1 LQLTHSLHSL
11 FDASCVLPF
20 PRNCIKQDED
30 MELAT
35 DEVLA
40 TTEDVVATDDGLEE
54 AVSSLAGPNST
65 QLEYPHAAN
74 MPTSRLAIASSALES
89 PLMDCQQQ
97 YDEGSADDQ
106 QEGLAASAD
115 EEGLAAEQ
123 QDCSEPGSSHMQM
136 ADAAMMLAAAQ
147 AQGAA
152 GLCSSSSGSY
162 SQHTLLNASATGMQ
176 QPLAAGS
183 RHVLLGAGSRLGHSP
198 SLALALAL
206 HQQQQQVAMQQQYS
220 ACSSMQQQQP
230 GSPVK
235 AGNISLSAATA
246 SPVSHSSTH
255 YFRTEQGS
263 DAASYAASESA
274 PGSPMMLGAS
284 SSCQVASNAAA
295 AAARTHSNLGS
306 LLSMQQPSQ
315 QMQQQYAAQQQQMQL
330 QYMQLQQQQSL
341 HGPSPLSLMGTA
353 DQQQAAPAATAM
365 QQQLGSFGA
374 MHSLSAV
381 ASQGDVMQ
389 LVRNMASALG
399 GVGPAYN
406 LLSAINN
413 SRAAAAAA
421 AMAGA
426 QHADL
431 QQ

>member
-1 LQLTHSLHSL
+1 
-11 FDASCVLPF
+11 
-20 PRNCIKQDED
+20 
-30 MELAT
+30 
-35 DEVLA
+35 
-40 TTEDVVATDDGLEE
+40 
-54 AVSSLAGPNST
+54 
-65 QLEYPHAAN
+65 
-74 MPTSRLAIASSALES
+74 
-89 PLMDCQQQ
+89 
-97 YDEGSADDQ
+97 
-106 QEGLAASAD
+106 
-115 EEGLAAEQ
+115 
-123 QDCSEPGSSHMQM
+123 
-136 ADAAMMLAAAQ
+136 
-147 AQGAA
+147 
-152 GLCSSSSGSY
+152 
-162 SQHTLLNASATGMQ
+162 
-176 QPLAAGS
+176 
-183 RHVLLGAGSRLGHSP
+183 VLLGAGSRLGHSP

-206 HQQQQQVAMQQQYS
+206 HQQQQQQQVAMQQQYS

-255 YFRTEQGS
+255 YFRMDQGS

-284 SSCQVASNAAA
+284 SSSQLAAPNAA

-315 QMQQQYAAQQQQMQL
+315 QMQQQYLQQQQMQL
-330 QYMQLQQQQSL
+330 QYMQQLQQQQNL

-353 DQQQAAPAATAM
+353 DQQQAAPAAAAM

-389 LVRNMASALG
+389 LVRSMASALG

-426 QHADL
+426 HNAEL

>member
-1 LQLTHSLHSL
+1 
-11 FDASCVLPF
+11 
-20 PRNCIKQDED
+20 

-54 AVSSLAGPNST
+54 ANSSLAGPNST

-74 MPTSRLAIASSALES
+74 MLPTSRLAIASSALES
-89 PLMDCQQQ
+89 PLMDSQQQ

-106 QEGLAASAD
+106 QEGLAAEAD
-115 EEGLAAEQ
+115 EGLAAEQ
-123 QDCSEPGSSHMQM
+123 QDCSEPGSSHMHM
-136 ADAAMMLAAAQ
+136 ADAAMLLAAAQ
-147 AQGAA
+147 ANGTA

-162 SQHTLLNASATGMQ
+162 GQHTLLNPSAGGMQ

-206 HQQQQQVAMQQQYS
+206 HQQQQQAAMQQQYS
-220 ACSSMQQQQP
+220 ACSSIQQQQPP

-255 YFRTEQGS
+255 FFRMDQGS
-263 DAASYAASESA
+263 DAASYTASESA
-274 PGSPMMLGAS
+274 PGSPMLLGAS
-284 SSCQVASNAAA
+284 SSCQMANAANAAA
-295 AAARTHSNLGS
+295 AHTHGNLGG

-315 QMQQQYAAQQQQMQL
+315 QMQQQYAQQQQLQL
-330 QYMQLQQQQSL
+330 QYMQLQHQQSL

-353 DQQQAAPAATAM
+353 DQQQAAPAAATV
-365 QQQLGSFGA
+365 QQQLGSFAA
-374 MHSLSAV
+374 MQSLPGV
-381 ASQGDVMQ
+381 AQGDVMQ
-389 LVRNMASALG
+389 FVRSMASALG

-406 LLSAINN
+406 LLSAINS

-421 AMAGA
+421 AMAGSHNA
-426 QHADL
+426 EL